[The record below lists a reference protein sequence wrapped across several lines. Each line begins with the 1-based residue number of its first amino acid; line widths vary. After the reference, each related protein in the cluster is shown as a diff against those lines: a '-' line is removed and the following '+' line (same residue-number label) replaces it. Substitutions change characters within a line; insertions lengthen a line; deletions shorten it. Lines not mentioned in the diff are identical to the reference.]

1 VMQVVY
7 VDAQWQWVAD
17 SILGI
22 ITQRLGD
29 GKRWQCI
36 MMDDYRVV
44 LVRGGDTMDEAAA
57 RMAEAVRQMNEVL

>member
-1 VMQVVY
+1 MQVVHI
-7 VDAQWQWVAD
+7 DAQWHWVTD
-17 SILGI
+17 SILGAMI
-22 ITQRLGD
+22 GRLGD